1 MPSDKIIIYCDGACS
16 GNQYEKNVGGWG
28 AVLQYKDRVKEIY
41 GGEKNTTNNRM
52 ELTACIKA
60 LEQVKLKNARIEIY
74 CDSAYIV
81 NCFRQG
87 WRLKWQRNGWMTSK
101 KEPVENRDLW
111 EQLISLVDQ
120 HQVAF
125 QKVKGHAG
133 VELNERADQL
143 ANRGMAEAKKNS
155 PESPVANRQSS
166 IANSQ
171 SPIENQPSD
180 SWLSYRAVQGGYLL
194 RLPRGARVM
203 ETLLDFIRE
212 KNIGGGALSAIGAL
226 EEVELGYF
234 RLSDQQYLRKKLEGI
249 YELVSF
255 TGNLSY
261 VDGQPM
267 LHAHAVLG
275 DPGFQTVA
283 GHFFDGTVAV
293 TLEVHLT
300 VFSEKVAR
308 RRDEETGLNLLDL

>member
-16 GNQYEKNVGGWG
+16 GNQFEQNVGGWG

-60 LEQVKLKNARIEIY
+60 LEQVKLKNAEIEMY

-87 WRLKWQRNGWMTSK
+87 WHLKWQRNGWMTSK

-111 EQLISLVDQ
+111 ERLLTLADQ

-133 VELNERADQL
+133 VELNERADRL
-143 ANRGMAEAKKNS
+143 ANRGMAEAEKNS
-155 PESPVANRQSS
+155 PRSSLATRHSPRATQGPASL
-166 IANSQ
+166 
-171 SPIENQPSD
+171 
-180 SWLSYRAVQGGYLL
+180 LSYRAVEGGYLL

-203 ETLLDFIRE
+203 ETLLNFIRE
-212 KNIGGGALSAIGAL
+212 KNIGGGAFSAIGAL

-234 RLSDQQYLRKKLEGI
+234 RLSDHQYLRKKLNGI

-255 TGNLSY
+255 SGNVSY

-267 LHAHAVLG
+267 VHAHAVLG
-275 DPGFQTVA
+275 DPDFQTVA
-283 GHFFDGTVAV
+283 GHFFDGAVAV
-293 TLEVHLT
+293 TMEVYLT
-300 VFSEKVAR
+300 VFSDKIAR
-308 RRDEETGLNLLDL
+308 RREEETGLNLLDF